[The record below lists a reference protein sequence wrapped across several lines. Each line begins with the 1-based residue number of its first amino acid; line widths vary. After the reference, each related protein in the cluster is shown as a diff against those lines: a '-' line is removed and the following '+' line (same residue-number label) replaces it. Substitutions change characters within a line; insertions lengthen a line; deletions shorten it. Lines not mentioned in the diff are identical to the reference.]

1 VHREVELADA
11 LVVDLWIDEES
22 LPVRMEYVGTGN
34 DDEVRIDYTSWGTP
48 IAVIEPEG
56 AEPVGTQA
64 S

>member
-1 VHREVELADA
+1 
-11 LVVDLWIDEES
+11 
-22 LPVRMEYVGTGN
+22 MEYVGTGN